1 MARKSSKFKKTSK
14 KDQLSKKYKK
24 LLPKS
29 LQPHFHQRWEDEGV
43 EITRMV
49 ALGVAGQH
57 YGNITFNVNNLEAI
71 NELAVLYDNFV
82 LTKAV
87 VYATWTPVLSGAQ
100 TNNTDAW
107 APVLKYFYDYDD
119 DVTPTDSE
127 FRQRNKVK
135 IRQMT
140 PMRKTV
146 KMSITPSILMTGYQ
160 GLATSI
166 YIPKFKQKI
175 DMASK
180 NVEHYGIKYALEWPG
195 GINNGDVTF
204 RIKYYL
210 TCYNPR

>member
-1 MARKSSKFKKTSK
+1 MARKPFKRSFKRSKSKKTSK
-14 KDQLSKKYKK
+14 KLI
-24 LLPKS
+24 PKS
-29 LQPHFHQRWEDEGV
+29 LQPHFHQRWENMTN

-49 ALGVAGQH
+49 ALGVAGEH
-57 YGNITFNVNNLEAI
+57 FGNITFNVNNLENI

-87 VYATWTPVLSGAQ
+87 VYATWTPVISGAQ

-119 DVTPTDSE
+119 NVVPNDSD

-160 GLATSI
+160 GLTSSI

-180 NVEHYGIKYALEWPG
+180 DVEHYGIKYMLEWPG
-195 GINNGDVTF
+195 GIENGDVTF